1 MGVSEL
7 VRAELARHDWS
18 ALRCACGD
26 SAEHVPLLF
35 ETLLTAESPQD
46 AFGYDLS
53 GHVEDTCFIAE
64 CTGPAIGVILAALA
78 GEVLP
83 EVRSDFL
90 ETLLCAAYGSGYDD
104 ASPSAR
110 EKDEFRAMVREGF
123 WLLMQAGLTGSAQDA
138 EAVAD
143 LCEYYELGD
152 QKSAHYQAL
161 LRERVRAKTKRR
173 VARRWRGGADPE

>member
-7 VRAELARHDWS
+7 VRAELARHDWT
-18 ALRCACGD
+18 ALSCACGD

-35 ETLLTAESPQD
+35 ETLLNAESPQD
-46 AFGYDLS
+46 SFGYDLA
-53 GHVEDTCFIAE
+53 GHVEDSCFIAE

-78 GEVLP
+78 GEVSP

-90 ETLLCAAYGSGYDD
+90 ETLMCAAYGTGYDD
-104 ASPSAR
+104 ASPAAR
-110 EKDEFRAMVREGF
+110 ANDEYRAMFQEGF

-138 EAVAD
+138 ATMAE
-143 LCEYYELGD
+143 LCEYYDLGG

-173 VARRWRGGADPE
+173 AARR